1 MKNKLISFDEQGR
14 EGAVLIYCFKNDKDA
29 TDFWMS
35 AHKQFTDY
43 FGVPSIMTAMLMHP
57 IMIKYDGTSE
67 TEDKLNVLFHKI
79 YDKREE
85 E

>member
-14 EGAVLIYCFKNDKDA
+14 EATVLIYCFKNDKDA
-29 TDFWMS
+29 IDFWMS
-35 AHKQFTDY
+35 AHKQFTDC
-43 FGVPSIMTAMLMHP
+43 FGVPSILTAMLMHP

-67 TEDKLNVLFHKI
+67 TEDKLNMLFHKI
-79 YDKREE
+79 YDKCEE